1 MKNTVEYPVSRRADS
16 RSKAIWYVLP
26 ALVLPFLLQ
35 PVTGFSEEL
44 PRDTGYLFALAVADK
59 PTVHGVGERIRIAKG
74 LEPDRIAEFNGVHE
88 AVSFPG
94 DTDPDADDFKE
105 EAYGQLRAEIRMTF
119 AELSS
124 VRARIEVIKQS
135 LELLRRMVL
144 TSTGLYGE
152 GKLDQGQA
160 LQAQLEWEKLV
171 GNLQFLEKREKIYSI
186 RMNVLTG
193 APTENSVPI
202 LQPLQEYRPDFDSRT
217 MMESYR
223 SRRFLELFQ
232 QLIRQETQP
241 TGEGLHGSDSLDVE
255 ADAFITVVRISL
267 ESLYQQARRYR
278 TSIIPKAELAHSI
291 RLELYKNGKQDFS
304 SLIEGLLYLCEM
316 RSEYQALLGE
326 AHGLKARVEYL
337 TGVVID

>member
-1 MKNTVEYPVSRRADS
+1 MENTAVKPVCQ
-16 RSKAIWYVLP
+16 RSDAQLRISWSVFIVMVL
-26 ALVLPFLLQ
+26 VFLLQ

-44 PRDTGYLFALAVADK
+44 PRDTGYFFGLAVATK
-59 PTVHGVGERIRIAKG
+59 PTVHDAGERIRIAKG
-74 LEPDRIAEFNGVHE
+74 LEPDRIAEFTGIHE

-124 VRARIEVIKQS
+124 VRTQIEVIKQS
-135 LELLRRMVL
+135 LELLRRMVF
-144 TSTGLYGE
+144 TSNGLYGE
-152 GKLDQGQA
+152 GKLEQGQA
-160 LQAQLEWEKLV
+160 LKAQIEWEKLAV
-171 GNLQFLEKREKIYSI
+171 NLHILEKREKIYII

-193 APTENSVPI
+193 APTEDPVPS
-202 LQPLQEYRPDFDSRT
+202 LQPLQEYRPDFDGRT
-217 MMESYR
+217 MMESYK
-223 SRRFLELFQ
+223 SRRFLDLFQ

-255 ADAFITVVRISL
+255 ADAFISVVRISL

-278 TSIIPKAELAHSI
+278 TALIPKAELAHST

-304 SLIEGLLYLCEM
+304 SLIEGLLSLCEM
-316 RSEYQALLGE
+316 RREYHALLGE